1 MLSEFIKYLSVSQLQ
16 VELIDLYKFLLREGN
31 YQKELLLSESG
42 SHSLL
47 EELDLIN
54 DAFIK
59 RNPNQF
65 LMMEVEYLYNAFK
78 SIEEDAYEDYQN
90 QLYFQEWKNE
100 YDENQESEDLYIP
113 DQCLIDL
120 DELDRINN
128 ERWEVELEYIFI

>member
-31 YQKELLLSESG
+31 YQKELLLSKSG